1 MDWRKGEWS
10 EVAPWCRQLV
20 PWVSEGKIDVTY
32 YYHKGREGTMWMIP
46 YKDAALISTPE
57 CQITFGA
64 VAIGFTEIRVIR
76 VSIAKQVVI

>member
-1 MDWRKGEWS
+1 
-10 EVAPWCRQLV
+10 
-20 PWVSEGKIDVTY
+20 
-32 YYHKGREGTMWMIP
+32 MWTIP

-76 VSIAKQVVI
+76 VSIAKQVVIQISRAFVNYINKINT